1 MLQLLTVA
9 FAASRDY
16 GSTLTHLNQV
26 SNSIFH
32 TEFQDWYVVGVY
44 HTHEISLALRHLVSA
59 QHHATPVLPSPA
71 ALFDS
76 FADSTATTTAECSD
90 YLGSFVPYVAYI
102 VMLAGLTR
110 IIGIS
115 NPTDVYTSRLLFYL
129 YSASTTTRLQFEAML
144 QTFFFIVLYASVT
157 MVTFDDDQEEL
168 FEVFH
173 SACYYLLLT
182 TLLYHLYR
190 YSTHCLSYLEAA
202 KSGSKA
208 TSLLA
213 QSVFDG
219 LNVFAYT
226 LRFLV
231 LVIRLN
237 IYDGIDDMLDSY
249 YILLADFE
257 EDDYTYDAI
266 VLICAAYSFDMDAN
280 DDRLFLLE
288 DETDLFADLFLVYFT
303 VWGKFATF

>member
-1 MLQLLTVA
+1 
-9 FAASRDY
+9 
-16 GSTLTHLNQV
+16 
-26 SNSIFH
+26 
-32 TEFQDWYVVGVY
+32 
-44 HTHEISLALRHLVSA
+44 
-59 QHHATPVLPSPA
+59 
-71 ALFDS
+71 
-76 FADSTATTTAECSD
+76 
-90 YLGSFVPYVAYI
+90 
-102 VMLAGLTR
+102 
-110 IIGIS
+110 
-115 NPTDVYTSRLLFYL
+115 
-129 YSASTTTRLQFEAML
+129 
-144 QTFFFIVLYASVT
+144 
-157 MVTFDDDQEEL
+157 
-168 FEVFH
+168 
-173 SACYYLLLT
+173 
-182 TLLYHLYR
+182 
-190 YSTHCLSYLEAA
+190 LSYLEAA